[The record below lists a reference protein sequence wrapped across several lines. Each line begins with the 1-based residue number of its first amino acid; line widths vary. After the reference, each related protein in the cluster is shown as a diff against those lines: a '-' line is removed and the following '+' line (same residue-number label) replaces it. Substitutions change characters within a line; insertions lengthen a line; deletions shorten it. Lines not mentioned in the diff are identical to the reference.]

1 VAPEGREAA
10 PTIDTMDF
18 ETRAIH
24 AGQEPDPATGAV
36 TTPIYQTST
45 FAQEAVGVHKGY
57 DYARAANPTRTALEE
72 CLASLENAA
81 YGHAFS
87 SGLGAT
93 TSIMHLIDPGDHV
106 VCVNDVYG
114 GTYRMF
120 SQVYEPK
127 GYRFTYVTPD
137 QLSTDAAAHVSDA
150 RLVWIETPTN
160 PLLNVVDIAAVA
172 AAARAAGALLVVDN
186 TFATPYLQ
194 TPLDLGADIVLHS
207 TTKYLGGHS
216 DVVGGFA
223 GTNDP
228 TVADR
233 LRFLQKSLGAVPGP
247 FDAWLVLRG
256 VKTLAVRMDRHCA
269 NARKVVEFLSEHPR
283 VTSVLWPGLPGHPGH
298 DIAARQM
305 HDFGGMVSFVVE
317 TEEEAVE
324 LVARTTVWTLAESL
338 GGVES
343 LIEHPARMT
352 HASTATGPYAAPA
365 NLVRLSV
372 GIESADDLVAD
383 LARALA
389 AAPARA

>member
-1 VAPEGREAA
+1 
-10 PTIDTMDF
+10 MDF

-36 TTPIYQTST
+36 ITPIYQTST

-57 DYARAANPTRTALEE
+57 DYARVANPTRTALEV

-81 YGHAFS
+81 HGHAFA
-87 SGLGAT
+87 SGVGAT
-93 TSIMHLIDPGDHV
+93 STIMHLIDPGDRV
-106 VCVNDVYG
+106 VCVNEVYG

-127 GYRFTYVTPD
+127 GYRFSYVTPD
-137 QLSTDAAAHVSDA
+137 ELSTEAAANVEGA
-150 RLVWIETPTN
+150 RLVWVESPTN

-172 AAARAAGALLVVDN
+172 RAAKDVGALLVVDN

-228 TVADR
+228 TIAER

-247 FDAWLVLRG
+247 FDSWLVLRG
-256 VKTLAVRMDRHCA
+256 LKTLAVRMERHCY
-269 NARKVVEFLSEHPR
+269 NARVVAAFLQAHPR
-283 VTSVLWPGLPGHPGH
+283 VTQVLWPGLPEHPGH
-298 DIAARQM
+298 ELAARQM
-305 HDFGGMVSFVVE
+305 RDFGGMMSFLVESEEDAVDLVSH
-317 TEEEAVE
+317 TE
-324 LVARTTVWTLAESL
+324 VWTLAESL

-352 HASTATGPYAAPA
+352 HASTATGPFAAPT

-372 GIESADDLVAD
+372 GIESAEDLVVD
-383 LARALA
+383 LDRALA
-389 AAPARA
+389 ATRARA